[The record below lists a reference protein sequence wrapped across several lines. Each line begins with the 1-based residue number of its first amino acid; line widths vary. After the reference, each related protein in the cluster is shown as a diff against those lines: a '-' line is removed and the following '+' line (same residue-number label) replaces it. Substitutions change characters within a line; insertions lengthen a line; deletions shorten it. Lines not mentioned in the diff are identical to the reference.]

1 MTIRADVIGSLLRPA
16 YLVKAREAFE
26 AGRMAPAELKRVED
40 RAVDEAVQLQE
51 AAGLDVVTDGELRR
65 YAFFGH
71 LIDAVDGF
79 DKFGGWA
86 IPFHDEQ
93 GGELVFKRPVVVDRL
108 RWRRSMCGE
117 ELTYLRAR
125 TTKPTKVTLISTQQ
139 AAAYYDP
146 QKSAGAYATRD
157 AYLADVVD
165 LTRREV
171 Q

>member
-1 MTIRADVIGSLLRPA
+1 WKITPVPAGQAPVFNDHFDYPLAPTHVLQLDIKEAPYSFRVMLVQLAKDGERWAEVVPCAKAKTVIAIRAA
-16 YLVKAREAFE
+16 QAAKAKR
-26 AGRMAPAELKRVED
+26 AERVEN
-40 RAVDEAVQLQE
+40 RAVDGAVQLQE

-117 ELTYLRAR
+117 ELT
-125 TTKPTKVTLISTQQ
+125 
-139 AAAYYDP
+139 
-146 QKSAGAYATRD
+146 
-157 AYLADVVD
+157 
-165 LTRREV
+165 
-171 Q
+171 